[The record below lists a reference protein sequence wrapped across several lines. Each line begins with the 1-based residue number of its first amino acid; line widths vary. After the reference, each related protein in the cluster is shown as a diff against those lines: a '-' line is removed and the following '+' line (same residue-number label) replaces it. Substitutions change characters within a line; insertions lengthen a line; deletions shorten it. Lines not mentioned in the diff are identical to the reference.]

1 MRKFPRIVKL
11 LGLLAVT
18 FFWARPPIAS
28 ATETRIKDIVDIEG
42 ERTNTVTGIGL
53 VTGLNGTGS
62 KSGTTRQIYANLL
75 QRYDLRIDALLR
87 TAIQNNSQLKTNNTS
102 VVAVSAELPT
112 HAKPGQRLDVLV
124 STLDDASN
132 LQGGYLVV
140 TNLLGPDGEV
150 YARADGT
157 VSTGGF
163 NVSGDAASVS
173 KNYPTTSR
181 ISNGA
186 VVEKCIPILP
196 QDPGSVR
203 LLLRQAD
210 WQTIYR
216 IAEAINARHP
226 GTASIEGISSVHVQ
240 TPTHPDERAKFLA
253 EVTSLRVQPAIEARV
268 MINER
273 TGTVVISEG
282 VRLSRVAVAHGN
294 LSVITGENPEVVQP
308 APFSDGQTT
317 VVPRTEIDV
326 IEEKNP
332 IMMMESGTDVND
344 LVKALNALGVTP
356 RDLSSIFQQL
366 KEVGAL
372 HARLELQ

>member
-1 MRKFPRIVKL
+1 MF
-11 LGLLAVT
+11 
-18 FFWARPPIAS
+18 AS
-28 ATETRIKDIVDIEG
+28 LSANGAMETRIKDIVDIEG
-42 ERTNTVTGIGL
+42 ERTNTITGVGL
-53 VTGLNGTGS
+53 VGGLNGTGS
-62 KSGTTRQIYANLL
+62 KSGTTRQVYANLL
-75 QRYDLRIDALLR
+75 QRYGLRMDALQRL
-87 TAIQNNSQLKTNNTS
+87 AIQNNSQLKTNNAS
-102 VVAVSAELPT
+102 VVAVTAELPT

-132 LQGGYLVV
+132 LQGGLLLV

-173 KNYPTTSR
+173 KNYPTTGR

-186 VVEKCIPILP
+186 VVEKCVPVQQ
-196 QDPGSVR
+196 QDPSFAR
-203 LLLRQAD
+203 ILLRQAD
-210 WQTIYR
+210 WQTVYR
-216 IAEAINARHP
+216 IAEAINTRHP
-226 GTASIEGISSVHVQ
+226 GTASIEGIGSVHLQ
-240 TPTHPDERAKFLA
+240 TPTDPDERARFLA
-253 EVTSLRVQPAIEARV
+253 DVTSLQVRPAMEARV
-268 MINER
+268 VINER

-308 APFSDGQTT
+308 APFSDGQTA

-332 IMMMESGTDVND
+332 IMMMESGADVND
-344 LVKALNALGVTP
+344 LVRALNALGVTP

-366 KEVGAL
+366 KEAGAL
-372 HARLELQ
+372 HAQLELK